1 MKQFEGKNVLVTG
14 SSRGIGYAVAFAYAA
29 EGANVAVTATSAERA
44 AAAANAISSATGA
57 KIIALELHVSDSASC
72 VSAVN
77 ETLKSFGGLDIL
89 VNNAGIT
96 RDNLLIRM
104 KEEDYDEV
112 LDVNLKGAFLM
123 SKAVAKSM
131 MKQRSGRIVNIT
143 SVVGQTGQA
152 GQANYSASK
161 AGLIGLTKSLARE
174 FASRN
179 ILVNAVAPGF
189 VKTDMTDKLSDEAKT
204 EINKIIPLGSPCSP
218 EDIACAVLFLTG
230 DGAKYITGQV
240 LAVNGGMYM

>member
-1 MKQFEGKNVLVTG
+1 MKQFEGKTAIITG
-14 SSRGIGYAVAFAYAA
+14 SSRGIGYAIAKAYAS
-29 EGANVAVTATSAERA
+29 EGANVVVTATSAEKAEA
-44 AAAANAISSATGA
+44 AAASIAAEFGINAIG
-57 KIIALELHVSDSASC
+57 IELHVSDSKSC
-72 VSAVN
+72 TAAIEAALSR
-77 ETLKSFGGLDIL
+77 FGRIDIL

-96 RDNLLIRM
+96 KDNLLIRM
-104 KEEDYDEV
+104 KEEDYDAV

-123 SKAVAKSM
+123 SKAAAKPM

-143 SVVGQTGQA
+143 SVVGQAGQA

-174 FASRN
+174 LASRN

-189 VKTDMTDKLSDEAKT
+189 VRTDMTEKLPEAAKEEIIKT
-204 EINKIIPLGSPCSP
+204 IPLQAACAP
-218 EDIACAVLFLTG
+218 EDIAHSVLFLTG
-230 DGAKYITGQV
+230 PGSSYITGQV